1 MDAYRQQLEIS
12 EAELRA
18 FQVTLEKM
26 QLEHSRLR
34 GQFEHLR
41 EGLAKLSLGKIADR
55 AMWALAEAE
64 LEDIPRLQEL
74 AGQDTVGARLRAVA
88 EVHLQHKHCAKCK
101 DDTRGCVENRAV
113 RVLRDLLAMTAAIG
127 QGPMTQEILMAI
139 FYGALHQHGGV
150 GGDDCSIRDCGD

>member
-64 LEDIPRLQEL
+64 VEGIPRLQEL
-74 AGQDTVGARLRAVA
+74 ARQDTVGARLRAVA
-88 EVHLQHKHCAKCK
+88 EVHRQHKDCAKCK